1 VGIANISF
9 DHVHLISE
17 NPHASAAWYVD
28 KLGGAIETSGEVR
41 GAPQIYVRFDGAVLI
56 IRGRRPGEEVDKK
69 GGLQWGTDH
78 FGFSVSE
85 DLEGFCGRLKQMGVR
100 FTLEPTDIN
109 PALRIAFILGPDDEV
124 IELLQRL

>member
-1 VGIANISF
+1 MAKATISF

-17 NPHASAAWYVD
+17 DPHAAAAWYVD
-28 KLGGAIETSGEVR
+28 KLGGEIEKSGEVR
-41 GAPQIYVRFDGAVLI
+41 GAPQIYVRFDGTALI
-56 IRGRRPGEEVDKK
+56 IRGRRPGEELNKK

-85 DLEGFCGRLKQMGVR
+85 DIDGFCRRLQQEGVR

-109 PALRIAFILGPDDEV
+109 PTLRIAFIEGPDGEV